1 MIERTIARGVAS
13 MQQSIVAAIRH
24 FFVLVDVRARE
35 ATEERCGPVRN
46 PLRSGPHVVI
56 RHAPRAADVTIA
68 RALSGTD
75 VVHPR
80 VTIGRYAPSP
90 SGPQHL
96 GNARTALLA
105 WLSARSVGGRFVLRV
120 EDLDPDRSR
129 RIHEDTILADLRW
142 LGIDWDEGPDVGGSH
157 GPYRQSER
165 GDCYLDALA
174 RLETFACTCSRRE
187 LRESASAPHGVEPVY
202 PGTCLHRLMDPWSPV
217 ARPVS
222 TRWHAP
228 RGSVQATDPRLGVLV
243 QDVATDIGD
252 FVLRRGDGAWAYQ
265 LAVVVDDAAMGITE
279 VVRGDDLWTSTPRQV
294 LLQRALGLPTPRYAH
309 APLLLGRGG
318 TKLSKRDGAPDVA
331 ALREGGA
338 DPRRV
343 VAALARSCG
352 LLENDT
358 RAIDASALLA
368 DLDPTRLGERNAP
381 LDLEPDLAP

>member
-1 MIERTIARGVAS
+1 M
-13 MQQSIVAAIRH
+13 
-24 FFVLVDVRARE
+24 
-35 ATEERCGPVRN
+35 RN
-46 PLRSGPHVVI
+46 ALRSSAMPTNGP
-56 RHAPRAADVTIA
+56 RPRTHLALADVTIA
-68 RALSGTD
+68 AARTRVAGTD
-75 VVHPR
+75 V
-80 VTIGRYAPSP
+80 IGRYAPSP
-90 SGPQHL
+90 SGRQHL

-105 WLSARSVGGRFVLRV
+105 WLCTRSVGGRFVLRV

-165 GDCYLDALA
+165 GDLYADALA
-174 RLETFACTCSRRE
+174 RLDTFMCSCSRRE

-202 PGTCLHRLMDPWSPV
+202 PGTCLHRPIDPT
-217 ARPVS
+217 RPMS

-228 RGSVQATDPRLGVLV
+228 RGSVHATDPRLGVLA

-265 LAVVVDDAAMGITE
+265 LAVVVDDAAMGVTE
-279 VVRGDDLWTSTPRQV
+279 VVRGEDLWTSTPRQV
-294 LLQRALGLPTPRYAH
+294 LLQRALGLPTPRH
-309 APLLLGRGG
+309 VHVPLLLGPDG
-318 TKLSKRDGAPDVA
+318 TKLSKRHGAPDVA

-352 LLENDT
+352 LLGNDT

-368 DLDPTRLGERNAP
+368 GLDRTRLGERSAP
-381 LDLEPDLAP
+381 LDLEPELASNSV